1 MYSITIIAK
10 EWIMPNAKAI
20 CVKIKSNPTPPPFS
34 RSKQTVIMITM

>member
-20 CVKIKSNPTPPPFS
+20 CVKIKSNPTPPPPFQEVN
-34 RSKQTVIMITM
+34 KLLL